1 MSEMVERVARA
12 MAHES
17 DKRWIG
23 YDQTEWWEHLNEFA
37 RERWRAYA
45 RAALAAMRSPTLA
58 MRKVCSFETA
68 EVEYPA
74 MIDAA
79 LSQE

>member
-1 MSEMVERVARA
+1 MERVARA
-12 MAHES
+12 LDIERFDDLPPGHGPGECQECDYM
-17 DKRWIG
+17 R
-23 YDQTEWWEHLNEFA
+23 NEA
-37 RERWRAYA
+37 RRQA
-45 RAALAAMRSPTLA
+45 RAAITAMREPTTE

-79 LSQE
+79 LK